1 MEISKNEVVE
11 VIKTPIKREWLN
23 PNEVSKEFGYSVST
37 LAKWRM
43 AKKHLK
49 FSKMGKY
56 IKYRRSDIEEF
67 LEAHTISVEVA

>member
-1 MEISKNEVVE
+1 MKILKNKAVE
-11 VIKTPIKREWLN
+11 VIKTPIKREWLS

-37 LAKWRM
+37 LAKWRI

-49 FSKMGKY
+49 FSKMSKY

-67 LEAHTISVEVA
+67 LETHIINVEVA